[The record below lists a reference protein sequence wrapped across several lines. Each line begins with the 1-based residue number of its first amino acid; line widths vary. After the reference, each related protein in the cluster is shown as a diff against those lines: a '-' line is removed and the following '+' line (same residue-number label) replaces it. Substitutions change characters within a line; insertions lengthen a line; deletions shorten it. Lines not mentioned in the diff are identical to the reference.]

1 VRFSKS
7 TLYALYAAMEMAAA
21 DQPVTVASVAGRF
34 GLPPGALAKVFQ
46 QLVRAGLAHGVR
58 GIGGG
63 YVLARPAAEITV
75 LDVISV
81 FDAPLTNGHFLLG
94 VRSEVAR
101 TQEADAR
108 LSRLF
113 DEVAEVV
120 SCTFA
125 SVTLETLA
133 GASGDAPRS
142 PGG

>member
-1 VRFSKS
+1 LKFSKS
-7 TLYALYAAMEMAAA
+7 TLYALYAALELAGAE
-21 DQPVTVASVAGRF
+21 QPVTVASVAERF

-46 QLVRAGLAHGVR
+46 RLVRAGLAVGVR

-63 YVLARPAAEITV
+63 YVLSKPAAEITV

-81 FDAPLTNGHFLLG
+81 FDAPRRDGHFLLAE
-94 VRSEVAR
+94 RSEAAR
-101 TQEADAR
+101 AQPTDAR

-133 GASGDAPRS
+133 RS
-142 PGG
+142 

>member
-1 VRFSKS
+1 MNFSRS
-7 TLYALYAAMEMAAA
+7 TLYALYAALEMATAEE
-21 DQPVTVASVAGRF
+21 PVTVASVAKRY

-46 QLVRAGLAHGVR
+46 RLVRAGLAVGVR

-63 YVLARPAAEITV
+63 YRLARPPAEITV

-81 FDAPLTNGHFLLG
+81 FDAPKGDGHFLLG
-94 VRSEVAR
+94 ERSEAAR
-101 TQEADAR
+101 AQPTDAR

-133 GASGDAPRS
+133 RS
-142 PGG
+142 

>member
-1 VRFSKS
+1 MKFSKS
-7 TLYALYAAMEMAAA
+7 TLYALYAALELAAA
-21 DQPVTVASVAGRF
+21 EEPLTVASVAERF

-46 QLVRAGLAHGVR
+46 RLVRAGLAVGVR

-63 YVLARPAAEITV
+63 YRLARPASDITV

-81 FDAPLTNGHFLLG
+81 FDAPRQNGHFLLG
-94 VRSEVAR
+94 ERSEAAR
-101 TQEADAR
+101 AQPADAR

-125 SVTLETLA
+125 SVTLETLV
-133 GASGDAPRS
+133 RS
-142 PGG
+142 

>member
-1 VRFSKS
+1 MKFSKS
-7 TLYALYAAMEMAAA
+7 TLYALYASLELVTAET
-21 DQPVTVASVAGRF
+21 PVTVASVAERF

-46 QLVRAGLAHGVR
+46 QLVRAGLAVGVR
-58 GIGGG
+58 GVGGG
-63 YVLARPAAEITV
+63 YVLAKPPAEITI

-81 FDAPLTNGHFLLG
+81 FDPPRKNGHILLG
-94 VRSEVAR
+94 ERSAAAR
-101 TQEADAR
+101 MQPTDER

-133 GASGDAPRS
+133 RT
-142 PGG
+142 